1 MDKTSLYGLIA
12 VFKDPE
18 SLLAATRRAHE
29 AGYRKMDAYTPVP
42 IEGLAEAMGVRGNVL
57 PLLVLGGGILGGV
70 SAFVLQYWTSV
81 IDYPHNVGGRPY
93 FSWISFIPVTFEG
106 TVLIAAVVAVVAML
120 ALNGLPQP
128 YHPVFNAPRFS
139 LASQDRFFLSIEA
152 EDPRF
157 DVEETRRFLEGL
169 EPEEVTEVQP

>member
-1 MDKTSLYGLIA
+1 MDKTLLYGLMA
-12 VFKDPE
+12 EFKDPE
-18 SLLAATRRAHE
+18 SLLAATHRAHE
-29 AGYRKMDAYTPVP
+29 AGYRKIDAYTPVP
-42 IEGLAEAMGVRGNVL
+42 IEGLAEAMGVRGNML
-57 PLLVLGGGILGGV
+57 PFLVLGGGILGGV
-70 SAFVLQYWTSV
+70 SAFVLQYWVSV

-128 YHPVFNAPRFS
+128 YHPVFNAPRFG

-152 EDPRF
+152 EDPKF

-169 EPEEVTEVQP
+169 GPEEVTEVEP

>member
-1 MDKTSLYGLIA
+1 MDKTSLYGLMA
-12 VFKDPE
+12 EFKDSE
-18 SLLAATRRAHE
+18 SLLAATHRAHE
-29 AGYRKMDAYTPVP
+29 AGYRKIDAYTPVP
-42 IEGLAEAMGVRGNVL
+42 IEGLAEAMGVRGSVL
-57 PLLVLGGGILGGV
+57 PFLVLIGGIAGGA
-70 SAFVLQYWTSV
+70 SAFLLQYWTSV

-106 TVLIAAVVAVVAML
+106 TVLIAAVVAVVAMI

-128 YHPVFNAPRFS
+128 YHPVFNVPRFG
-139 LASQDRFFLSIEA
+139 LASQDRFFLAIEA
-152 EDPRF
+152 EDPKF